1 MAVAPLVFIAI
12 FVGIFLAVEGVYLL
26 AFGRSARRDAKVNR
40 RLTLL
45 EKGEDPMEV
54 LTQLRKERERHIN
67 AANAPLVASLFDK
80 AAQAN
85 IPWSPRI
92 ILLITGIA
100 GALVFV
106 GMVMFADIGPL
117 LSAPLALGM
126 SYGAMYVW
134 LNSRAKKRLARFEEQ
149 LPEAIEL
156 MVRALRIGHPFS
168 SAIALVAQEMP
179 DPVGTEFGIIA
190 DEAIYGLDINDSLD
204 RLADRVAV
212 PDLRFLAVAVAIQSQ
227 SGGNLAEILAGLAA
241 VVRSRFKLFRK
252 VKAITA
258 ESRWSG
264 WFLSAFPILA
274 LIVVQLIRPNYYD
287 GVVDHPA
294 FVPATIVVGI
304 MLAVNIVF
312 MRMMVNI
319 KV

>member
-1 MAVAPLVFIAI
+1 MAVAPLIFVAI

-45 EKGEDPMEV
+45 EKGDDPMEV

-85 IPWSPRI
+85 IPWSPRT
-92 ILLITGIA
+92 ILLIVGVA
-100 GALVFV
+100 AAVVFVGLVMFAGLGALV
-106 GMVMFADIGPL
+106 AGPL
-117 LSAPLALGM
+117 SLAM
-126 SYGAMYVW
+126 AYGAIFMW
-134 LNSRAKKRLARFEEQ
+134 LGGRAKKRLAKFEEQ

-179 DPVGTEFGIIA
+179 DPIGSEFGIIA

-241 VVRSRFKLFRK
+241 VVRARFKLFRR

-264 WFLSAFPILA
+264 VFLSAFPVLA

-294 FVPATIVVGI
+294 FVPATIAVGV
-304 MLAVNIVF
+304 MLAINIVF

>member
-149 LPEAIEL
+149 L
-156 MVRALRIGHPFS
+156 R
-168 SAIALVAQEMP
+168 
-179 DPVGTEFGIIA
+179 
-190 DEAIYGLDINDSLD
+190 
-204 RLADRVAV
+204 RVA
-212 PDLRFLAVAVAIQSQ
+212 S
-227 SGGNLAEILAGLAA
+227 
-241 VVRSRFKLFRK
+241 
-252 VKAITA
+252 
-258 ESRWSG
+258 ESVW
-264 WFLSAFPILA
+264 I
-274 LIVVQLIRPNYYD
+274 I
-287 GVVDHPA
+287 
-294 FVPATIVVGI
+294 
-304 MLAVNIVF
+304 
-312 MRMMVNI
+312 
-319 KV
+319 